1 MKMAETETMVEA
13 RGPPVDR
20 PEPSVGEPSI
30 AEVSNGAGDSSPP
43 RPGTPKPATP
53 KAAVVEA
60 SPAAKEEVINA
71 EKVGVALFDL
81 DHTIIDTNSSWHWLQ
96 HEVNNGK
103 VGLSMLMTALYWF
116 SRYALGFGA
125 GAERAGAEAAEL
137 YAGEKEDDLNER
149 VVTFFRKELSHR
161 VRPGCKETMDKHKSD
176 GVRCVMCTSS
186 WQHPARAAAALYGL
200 EPDPKDVISSV
211 MEVDPTSGVLTG
223 KIQKVA
229 YGDGKCV
236 VTKEWADANNIDLN
250 LCWFYTDSMSD
261 VALMEAVGFPVA
273 VNPDARL
280 RKHAETKG
288 WPVEDWGL
296 AEDKSKKP
304 RYAYACLTL
313 KGSSQGPG

>member
-1 MKMAETETMVEA
+1 MYERYPEWCAEADGVRWESGRVLLSDAESDDAESSETFDALRSPRAALEWLTRKDPAVA
-13 RGPPVDR
+13 AGRG
-20 PEPSVGEPSI
+20 
-30 AEVSNGAGDSSPP
+30 GD
-43 RPGTPKPATP
+43 
-53 KAAVVEA
+53 
-60 SPAAKEEVINA
+60 
-71 EKVGVALFDL
+71 
-81 DHTIIDTNSSWHWLQ
+81 DTMR
-96 HEVNNGK
+96 G
-103 VGLSMLMTALYWF
+103 F

-313 KGSSQGPG
+313 KGSSQGLG

>member
-1 MKMAETETMVEA
+1 VKMAETETMVEA

-30 AEVSNGAGDSSPP
+30 AEVSNSAGDISPP
-43 RPGTPKPATP
+43 RPGTPNPATP

-103 VGLSMLMTALYWF
+103 VGLSMLMTAIYWF

-137 YAGEKEDDLNER
+137 YAGEKEDDLNKR

>member
-1 MKMAETETMVEA
+1 MEDAPVVAGVRTAADRDEAARARAIELGDDGAADADAELPAPKRA
-13 RGPPVDR
+13 RHGTVAAAAAPPGP
-20 PEPSVGEPSI
+20 
-30 AEVSNGAGDSSPP
+30 
-43 RPGTPKPATP
+43 
-53 KAAVVEA
+53 
-60 SPAAKEEVINA
+60 
-71 EKVGVALFDL
+71 
-81 DHTIIDTNSSWHWLQ
+81 
-96 HEVNNGK
+96 
-103 VGLSMLMTALYWF
+103 
-116 SRYALGFGA
+116 
-125 GAERAGAEAAEL
+125 RAGAEAAEL

-288 WPVEDWGL
+288 WPV
-296 AEDKSKKP
+296 
-304 RYAYACLTL
+304 
-313 KGSSQGPG
+313 